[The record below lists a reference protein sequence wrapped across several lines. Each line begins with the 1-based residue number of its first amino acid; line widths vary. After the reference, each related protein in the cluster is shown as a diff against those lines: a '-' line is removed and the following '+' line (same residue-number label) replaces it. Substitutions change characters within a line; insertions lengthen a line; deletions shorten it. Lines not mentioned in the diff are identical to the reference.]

1 MCVRYLKKVTAIN
14 IHQSL
19 CIQFYQ
25 LPEYCTEDMYTCAFI
40 ALLVTGSVVGND
52 WSDRDMPCPPW
63 FRPINSS
70 TCTQMYSHCFCS
82 PYLPFRIMCD
92 QHKFTSYLKLG
103 NCAFQNNATGNTIVG
118 ECPYVFPDHLF
129 EDQLLQLPQNID
141 ELNSMICK
149 NLTREVG
156 QSMCGRCVNGTGPS
170 VSSIG
175 SQCVECNALNIL
187 YYILLQY
194 LPATII
200 FLLILLAQI
209 DVTSAPM
216 AHYILYCNTVVIY
229 AKTTGVFFTTF
240 MTSYKY
246 LLRAFLSLN
255 SILSFDPLYYV
266 SPPLCLSTH
275 IEGIDIPYIEMLAT
289 LYPFF
294 LLVLAFILIEL
305 HARDFKPVVVLFRP
319 LHQKLIHFR
328 RSWNP
333 RASLVQSFATI
344 FFISFTKLLF
354 LIFIPFI
361 HTDFMNQNGKVV
373 KGLKVTSIDPTV
385 SFGHGKHIYLMVFS
399 ASILIFIILPPII
412 VLIAYPTRLFRRLQE
427 RFSSRVN
434 LAIGTFVNTFQG
446 CYKDGLNGTRDY
458 RAMSGGILAS
468 IVIMVILWCSADMLV
483 EVSDRQPIISK
494 QLTIWSLIA
503 LTVMMATLRPYKSE
517 TANHTAVCLTAL
529 LAAVVTLW
537 ILLDTS
543 NNEISYDGIVFI
555 GIPLLSIPHCIFYI
569 YVLYQIRRKVNFK
582 TIVGVCTKCFKS
594 EGRMLE
600 DQALL
605 T

>member
-1 MCVRYLKKVTAIN
+1 
-14 IHQSL
+14 
-19 CIQFYQ
+19 
-25 LPEYCTEDMYTCAFI
+25 
-40 ALLVTGSVVGND
+40 
-52 WSDRDMPCPPW
+52 
-63 FRPINSS
+63 
-70 TCTQMYSHCFCS
+70 
-82 PYLPFRIMCD
+82 MCD
-92 QHKFTSYLKLG
+92 QYTYTSYLKLG

-118 ECPYVFPDHLF
+118 QCPYVFPDHLF
-129 EDQLLQLPQNID
+129 EEQLLQLPQNID

-216 AHYILYCNTVVIY
+216 AYYILFCNAIVIC
-229 AKTTGVFFTTF
+229 AKTPGGFFTTF

-266 SPPLCLSTH
+266 SPPLCLSAR
-275 IEGIDIPYIEMLAT
+275 IQDIDIPYIEMLAT

-294 LLVLAFILIEL
+294 LLVLAFILVEL
-305 HARDFKPVVVLFRP
+305 HARDFKPVVFLFRP
-319 LHQKLIHFR
+319 LHQKLIRFR

-344 FFISFTKLLF
+344 FFISFIKLLF
-354 LIFIPFI
+354 LIFTPFH
-361 HTDFMNQNGKVV
+361 HTDFMNQNGTVV
-373 KGLKVTSIDPTV
+373 KGLKVTFIDPTV
-385 SFGHGKHIYLMVFS
+385 PFGHGKHIYLMVFS

-458 RAMSGGILAS
+458 RAMSGGILAL
-468 IVIMVILWCSADMLV
+468 IVVMVILWGSADMLV

-494 QLTIWSLIA
+494 QLAIWSLIA
-503 LTVMMATLRPYKSE
+503 LSVMMATLRPYKSE
-517 TANHTAVCLTAL
+517 TANHTAVCLPAL
-529 LAAVVTLW
+529 FAAICTLY

-543 NNEISYDGIVFI
+543 TNEISYHVIVFI

>member
-1 MCVRYLKKVTAIN
+1 
-14 IHQSL
+14 
-19 CIQFYQ
+19 
-25 LPEYCTEDMYTCAFI
+25 MYTCAFI
-40 ALLVTGSVVGND
+40 VLLVSSSVVGND
-52 WSDRDMPCPPW
+52 WSGGDMPCPPW
-63 FRPINSS
+63 FRAINSS

-82 PYLPFRIMCD
+82 PYLPFRIVCD
-92 QHKFTSYLKLG
+92 QQKFTSYLRLG
-103 NCAFQNNATGNTIVG
+103 KCAFQNNATGNTIVG

-129 EDQLLQLPQNID
+129 EEQLLQLPQNID

-175 SQCVECNALNIL
+175 SQCVECNAVNIL

-216 AHYILYCNTVVIY
+216 THYILYCNAIVIC
-229 AKTTGVFFTTF
+229 AKTTGGFFTTF
-240 MTSYKY
+240 MFTKTSYKY

-266 SPPLCLSTH
+266 SPPLCLSAH
-275 IEGIDIPYIEMLAT
+275 IEDIDIPYIEMLAT

-305 HARDFKPVVVLFRP
+305 HARDFKPVVALCRP

-333 RASLVQSFATI
+333 QASLVQSFATI

-354 LIFIPFI
+354 LIFIPFN
-361 HTDFMNQNGKVV
+361 HTYFMNQNGKVV
-373 KGLKVTSIDPTV
+373 KGLKVTSIDLTV

-468 IVIMVILWCSADMLV
+468 IVVMMIIGYSSNMLV
-483 EVSDRQPIISK
+483 EVNDRQPIILK
-494 QLTIWSLIA
+494 QLTIWLLIA

-529 LAAVVTLW
+529 LTAIGTLY

-543 NNEISYDGIVFI
+543 SNEISYHVIVFI